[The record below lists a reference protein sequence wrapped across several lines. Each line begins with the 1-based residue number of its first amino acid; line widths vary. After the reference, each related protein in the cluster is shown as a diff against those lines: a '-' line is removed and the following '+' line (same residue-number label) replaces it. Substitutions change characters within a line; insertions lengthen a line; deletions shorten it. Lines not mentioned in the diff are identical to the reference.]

1 MGKPQEALHLVH
13 RGISS
18 LTESHHVLA
27 VLTFCSGSL
36 SFPAIHTLKGRVM
49 AGSDRVAGVK
59 LVDTHKVLRAPGIF
73 FFFNY
78 CLFVPA
84 VSLKTLTFSVVF
96 AQNPLGCCQPSPR
109 PGLSSPTISLQE
121 QLITVKRGA
130 VLTVPSDSLS
140 FQD

>member
-1 MGKPQEALHLVH
+1 MGKLQEALHLVH

-49 AGSDRVAGVK
+49 AGSDRAAGVK

-73 FFFNY
+73 FFLLLLACACCFLKDFNLLSSL
-78 CLFVPA
+78 CPESLGLLPA
-84 VSLKTLTFSVVF
+84 VPQARAF
-96 AQNPLGCCQPSPR
+96 
-109 PGLSSPTISLQE
+109 
-121 QLITVKRGA
+121 
-130 VLTVPSDSLS
+130 
-140 FQD
+140 